1 MNFRWMSSEA
11 LYGLGSHMEDYM
23 NLKGKELYL
32 CQHNLK
38 AMVPVINST
47 AGYGLLFDAGCS
59 MLFRDTEEVGYVE
72 LEAAKQIDYYFMKGK
87 TMDAVIA
94 NYRLLTGKSPMMPLY
109 LFGYIQSK
117 ERYVSSDDL
126 INTLK
131 QFRQRQIPVD
141 MIVQD
146 WNYWPD
152 GQWGRM
158 SMNPT
163 FYPDKKK
170 LTDEIHAM
178 NAKLMISIWPNA
190 VNSPQTDDFKQK
202 DCFSTAQLF
211 MMHLI
216 LWEETCIGTMQ
227 TRNSLV
233 MALTLG
239 GVIHLNHWT
248 LIGNLWMPVMA
259 RTVMRGVGN

>member
-1 MNFRWMSSEA
+1 
-11 LYGLGSHMEDYM
+11 
-23 NLKGKELYL
+23 
-32 CQHNLK
+32 
-38 AMVPVINST
+38 
-47 AGYGLLFDAGCS
+47 

-152 GQWGRM
+152 GQWGLM

-202 DCFSTAQLF
+202 GLLFNGATVYDAFNPLGRDLYWNYANKEFFSNGFDAWWCDSSEPLDADWKF
-211 MMHLI
+211 MDASYGPDSQTVFNN
-216 LWEETCIGTMQ
+216 ETLK
-227 TRNSLV
+227 NLV
-233 MALTLG
+233 QVTG
-239 GVIHLNHWT
+239 E
-248 LIGNLWMPVMA
+248 
-259 RTVMRGVGN
+259 